1 MRHANK
7 KQKES
12 KHHRMKSLTSFVL
25 SIIPIPQPTLRGIPR
40 ILHRPQARMNEPI
53 LKSNEKSS
61 KAQQD
66 RSSAHVLLR
75 SMTTLSSYHS
85 ALSLP
90 SEENNQVPTWGKTND
105 NNNVHTIPQHKANT
119 GDFLAIVLPK
129 EWQDFNLNK
138 KDEANRIDPSIF
150 DGILSDSLIPTSC
163 TVEDSS
169 IPSQFDTIVD
179 TKKDKDPNNL
189 IVSLDLDMN
198 VLQEEIQLHMNRKAT
213 EEASRTFSR
222 LELSAANRILS
233 ALNPRNAGV
242 GKAGRKQKR
251 VIANRDCPR
260 SKIVVAND
268 EQGEHF
274 VQPTNASSVNIE
286 QWTIR
291 ELCEILARDQ
301 HCQKNS
307 TESNVLSLVIP
318 MDETNFQRDSVLLQS
333 ELQNVSVDLAITTNP
348 PSILSVETFE
358 SFGSKLFTGVPVVIQ
373 TTLIHASR
381 AQVSWFVDQELALYD
396 SHCFVPKK
404 EHVGKILSVVITPLR
419 DGYHG
424 KSFKEAY
431 RFDHVIEDIPY
442 MPIVSPLRDDFTS
455 EGNLIEEK
463 HDLVRV
469 MTYNILADMYVS
481 REVDDETFMFPH
493 VKYEHIRKT
502 RRMPMIVAEILA
514 YKADIICLQEVDGA
528 IYDAYFDPVM
538 KAMGYDGFYSNK
550 ASCQREGCALF
561 WSKETFEKDEA
572 FSISLRDLFDLDNT
586 EQSPDSHAT
595 RDNIGHTSKPNYR
608 RWDSMKG
615 IHNLLKSH
623 PELRRVT
630 MEKIGQILQVVK
642 LKVKA
647 TGDCHPKK
655 IVVGN
660 THLFYHPMADH
671 IRAMQTYVVCK
682 KIDEVRRCEA
692 DAPPYPLILC
702 GDLNSDPLSGASQL
716 LFSRSVEPDH
726 HDCWKHLNEYQWDMG
741 NNEYMLEHQ
750 YIGNSAGSTDFKY
763 EEEEFKNAVEDI
775 TTPLPPAPT
784 LILPEAFPCLVS
796 GCEEMPEFTN
806 YAVDFV
812 DTLDYVLASQ
822 VSDHELYGFVPV
834 RSARMP
840 TSEEIKQFI
849 AMPNEFMP
857 SDHVSVVTD
866 FQYQSRL
873 KVNE

>member
-1 MRHANK
+1 MQTK
-7 KQKES
+7 KKES

-40 ILHRPQARMNEPI
+40 IFHRPHARMNGPI
-53 LKSNEKSS
+53 LKSDEKSP

-90 SEENNQVPTWGKTND
+90 SEENNQVATWGKNND
-105 NNNVHTIPQHKANT
+105 NDNVNAIPQHTANN

-150 DGILSDSLIPTSC
+150 DGILSDSLISTSC
-163 TVEDSS
+163 NVEDSS
-169 IPSQFDTIVD
+169 IASQFDTIVD
-179 TKKDKDPNNL
+179 TKKYKDPNNL

-233 ALNPRNAGV
+233 ALNPRKAGV

-268 EQGEHF
+268 ERGENF
-274 VQPTNASSVNIE
+274 GQPTTASSVNIE

-301 HCQKNS
+301 NCQKNF

-318 MDETNFQRDSVLLQS
+318 MDETNFQGESVLLLQS

-358 SFGSKLFTGVPVVIQ
+358 AFGSKLFTGVPVVIQ

-404 EHVGKILSVVITPLR
+404 EHVGKMLSVVITPLR

-455 EGNLIEEK
+455 EGNLIDEK

-595 RDNIGHTSKPNYR
+595 RDTIGHTSKPNFR

-615 IHNLLKSH
+615 IKNLLKSH

-716 LFSRSVEPDH
+716 LFTRSVEPDH

-750 YIGNSAGSTDFKY
+750 YIGNSAGSTDFRY

-784 LILPEAFPCLVS
+784 LILPEAFPRLVS

-857 SDHVSVVTD
+857 SDHVSVVAD